1 MVKIFNKTIWK
12 RIAIV
17 VASLVLAAL
26 VAAAVYGYIQFQSL
40 QQKVGTI
47 DTDLSNLLGTS
58 NGDESNTTNEGDSE
72 SRTIDIS
79 LVKKEV
85 RTVRFSDSYDQST
98 GETTYEPREVLEV
111 TLKVVNNSDS
121 LYEMSSR
128 FFAAT
133 KEGKLVTD
141 SSYSV
146 HEDDKRGDEYT
157 LTLAPKGTGTIV
169 LYFEL
174 DGRTFSSVFYGDEY
188 GYSGTYNIDL

>member
-1 MVKIFNKTIWK
+1 MVKIFNKTVWK
-12 RIAIV
+12 RIAIA
-17 VASLVLAAL
+17 VASLLLVGL

-40 QQKVGTI
+40 HQKVSSI

-58 NGDESNTTNEGDSE
+58 EGDESNPAAEGDGE
-72 SRTIDIS
+72 ARTIDIS

-85 RTVRFSDSYDQST
+85 RTVRFSASYDQTS

-111 TLKVVNNSDS
+111 TLKAVNNSDS
-121 LYEMSSR
+121 LYDASSR

-133 KEGKLVTD
+133 NEGKLVTD
-141 SSYSV
+141 AAYGV
-146 HEDDKRGDEYT
+146 HPDDIRGEST

-174 DGRTFSSVFYGDEY
+174 DGRTFSSVFYEDTY
-188 GYSGTYNIDL
+188 GYSGTYSVDL

>member
-1 MVKIFNKTIWK
+1 MIKIFNKTIWK
-12 RIAIV
+12 RIAIA

-72 SRTIDIS
+72 SRTLDIS

-85 RTVRFSDSYDQST
+85 RTVRFSDSYDQAT
-98 GETTYEPREVLEV
+98 GETTYEPRELLEV
-111 TLKVVNNSDS
+111 TLKAVNNSDAL
-121 LYEMSSR
+121 LYEASSR

-133 KEGKLVTD
+133 NEGKLVTD
-141 SSYSV
+141 ASYGV
-146 HEDDKRGDEYT
+146 HEDDKRGEST

-174 DGRTFSSVFYGDEY
+174 DGRTFSSVFYEDTY
-188 GYSGTYNIDL
+188 GYSGTYSVDL